1 MSSEALSNAIRALSI
16 RLTRGLNRMMGRSGS
31 VFSDRY
37 DAHLL
42 RTPAEVRNAVR
53 YVLGNYGS
61 HATRRGE
68 RMRDRWV
75 DPFSSAV
82 AKVPRAAQGT
92 LFAEGVTEKPRTWLL
107 RAADVVTGR
116 QVGG

>member
-1 MSSEALSNAIRALSI
+1 MESTGERALSNAVRALSI

-37 DAHLL
+37 HAHVL
-42 RTPAEVRNAVR
+42 RTQAEVRNAVR
-53 YVLGNYGS
+53 YVLGNFAS

-68 RMRDRWV
+68 RVGGGWN

-82 AKVPRAAQGT
+82 VRAPRAAQGS
-92 LFAEGVTEKPRTWLL
+92 LFAMPLTLPARTWLQ
-107 RAADVVTGR
+107 RKAQQD
-116 QVGG
+116 